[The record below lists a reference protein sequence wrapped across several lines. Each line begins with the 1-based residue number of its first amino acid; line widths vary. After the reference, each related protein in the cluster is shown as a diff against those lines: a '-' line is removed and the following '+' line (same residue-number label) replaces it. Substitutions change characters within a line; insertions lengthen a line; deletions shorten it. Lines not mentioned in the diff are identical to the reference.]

1 MARRKN
7 KRVNNEEDEW
17 MQAII
22 DESVYSS
29 IFEIA
34 DKDERIQLMRDKSII
49 DDLVGH
55 TVDPDK
61 VMFVHGYKVR
71 SDKDYWK

>member
-1 MARRKN
+1 MARK

-17 MQAII
+17 VQAII

-34 DKDERIQLMRDKSII
+34 DKDEKIQLMRDKSII
-49 DDLVGH
+49 DSLVDH
-55 TVDPDK
+55 AVDPDK
-61 VMFVHGYKVR
+61 IMFVHGYKVR

>member
-1 MARRKN
+1 MAR
-7 KRVNNEEDEW
+7 KRANNEEDDW

-22 DESVYSS
+22 DENVYSS

-49 DDLVGH
+49 DSLVDH
-55 TVDPDK
+55 AVDPDK